1 MQKPGVFLGHISKTF
16 LLSTC
21 KMEKK
26 YWILLKEEEF
36 TK

>member
-1 MQKPGVFLGHISKTF
+1 MQKPGGFFGHISKTF

-26 YWILLKEEEF
+26 ILNF
-36 TK
+36 TKGRRIY